1 MFVCKFSLFI
11 YVFPTGPAYAIY
23 VSYADGAICA
33 ESAVKHQPA
42 NNQPNVTRVIRFFQK
57 LSATLRLFSWA
68 FCTKLNF
75 SGSLVE
81 CYTVE

>member
-42 NNQPNVTRVIRFFQK
+42 NNGCAENAGPENAGPENAGPNRR
-57 LSATLRLFSWA
+57 A
-68 FCTKLNF
+68 
-75 SGSLVE
+75 
-81 CYTVE
+81 